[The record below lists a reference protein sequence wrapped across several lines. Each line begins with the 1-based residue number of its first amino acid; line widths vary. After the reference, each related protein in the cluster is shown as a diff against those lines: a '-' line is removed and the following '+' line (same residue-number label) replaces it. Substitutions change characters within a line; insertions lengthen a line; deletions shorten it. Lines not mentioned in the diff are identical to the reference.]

1 MNSDNG
7 KIGFSIELDNSQ
19 LNRDIKKSNQAFR
32 DLGNQV
38 ESECSRMDDSFKTLG
53 KAVTAYFTA
62 TQIFEFGKAILNA
75 RKEIE
80 SFEISF
86 NTLLGSKEKGKA
98 FFNEI
103 KEFAVKT
110 PLQLNDIA
118 GAAQTL
124 LGFGIEANRIMPIL
138 RQLGDVS
145 MGNAERFKSLS
156 LAFAQATSAGKLQG
170 QDLLQ
175 MINSGFNPLNE
186 IAKKTG
192 KSIGELKD
200 DMAKGKISAQDL
212 ADALASA
219 TAQGG
224 QFYGMLEQ
232 QSKGIEGSLSNLEGA
247 WNDALNEIGTS
258 MQGVFT
264 DAIGFATTAVQN
276 YDVFVKTILS
286 LAAAYG
292 TYKAVLMATYV
303 IQKAQVFTEN
313 IRLVMMFRKELGL
326 LTAAQQ
332 AFNLTALK
340 NPYVILATAIV
351 GVITALVLFNK
362 REDETSETIDKCNE
376 RIKQQ
381 KEELEQLKNRKDAI
395 VEAEKEATKST
406 SDEIN
411 QIELLSNAI
420 HDETNSLDDRRKAI
434 KQMQAIVPN
443 YHAELD
449 DEGRLHRENKQAI
462 DDHIDSLNRLAL
474 AKALQ
479 AKREM
484 LVAERVNAELDR
496 REAKKSED
504 DAQRDVNSAKNKV
517 SAEKTNYDQRMDE
530 WENAT
535 TKSDNWFVAGAFA
548 STEGQIS
555 MQGTAQIERTALNEA
570 EKKLTAA
577 NKVLETAQGE
587 VRLADERIAAA
598 NADIEVLDEMM
609 RDYDE
614 ELKQLRNQGSG
625 GGGNGGDDDSDEA
638 RRFANYTTL
647 LAKQRVEAARSA
659 KDMEFAVEQSRID
672 AMADGNDKIIAQMKL
687 DHEKEL
693 EELEREKADYL
704 QRKIDNAKAA
714 FEADPANKDK
724 VFDGSGISL
733 TAEENNAFETRK
745 QNLLTEQSNDAQRL
759 VSEQR
764 RLMNEYLKDYGTYLE
779 KRNAIIALYNE
790 QMANATSEGE
800 RLTLSEQMREDLS
813 ELDIEANKTTSA
825 ISKLFSDMS
834 DKSVADMRAIANAAQ
849 GALDF
854 LIAGEWDEQKGL
866 EFGMTKETFDTLR
879 KSPDELEKIKKGIK
893 EVREEADQAEGA
905 FKRMANGLKDLFA
918 AGNDVG
924 KTKQAL
930 SEIEGALDEIMQVGQ
945 FLSDTLSSLGDA
957 YGNDTLT
964 GIADGINVAMD
975 AVNSAMAGAQ
985 AGSMFGPI
993 GAAAGAAIGLVSSLA
1008 SSIAKIHDAKN
1019 EKRIQNLQKQIET
1032 LERGYDK
1039 LAKSIEDAFSK
1050 DASKMI
1056 EQQNTLLEQQKV
1068 LIQQQIAEEKDKK
1081 KTDWDRIAE
1090 WEQQIED
1097 IDALIADNKEK
1108 AVDAIFG
1115 EDLKSAIENFASAY
1129 ADAWANGTDKAQSA
1143 RDTVKKMMQQMV
1155 TESIKAAIQSSGK
1168 MEQIRQKLQEFYAD
1182 NVLSGWEQDYIYNMA
1197 EELQKELDSQF
1208 GWADDLMSGSG
1219 ESANQEST
1227 KKGFEAMSQESAD
1240 ELNGRFTAVQMDTSA
1255 IRQLM
1260 LQYSIE
1266 MASLRLSATEIKTHL
1281 SEIKNLALTAIDHLE
1296 TISQNTSQIYG
1307 TNERLDKIEK
1317 HLRKL

>member
-1 MNSDNG
+1 MSSQDGKTYFSLGINHAQLEKDAVRAVRIFNSIGDDVEREG
-7 KIGFSIELDNSQ
+7 KRIDATFANI
-19 LNRDIKKSNQAFR
+19 
-32 DLGNQV
+32 
-38 ESECSRMDDSFKTLG
+38 G
-53 KAVTAYFTA
+53 KAAAAYFSLSA
-62 TQIFEFGKAILNA
+62 IKNFGQEIVNV
-75 RKEIE
+75 RREIE

-86 NTLLGSKEKGKA
+86 NTLLGSKGKGSA
-98 FFNEI
+98 FFEEL

-110 PLQLNDIA
+110 PLQLNDLA
-118 GAAQTL
+118 SAAQTL
-124 LGFGIEANRIMPIL
+124 LGFGIEAERVMPIL

-145 MGNAERFKSLS
+145 MGNAARFQS
-156 LAFAQATSAGKLQG
+156 LALAFSQATSAGKLQG

-292 TYKAVLMATYV
+292 TYNAVLMATYV

-362 REDETSETIDKCNE
+362 SEDETSETIDKCNE

-474 AKALQ
+474 AEALQ
-479 AKREM
+479 AKRKT

-504 DAQRDVNSAKNKV
+504 DAQRNVDTAKNKV
-517 SAEKTNYDQRMDE
+517 SVEKANYDQRMDK
-530 WENAT
+530 WESAT
-535 TKSDNWFVAGAFA
+535 IKSDNWFVAGAFA
-548 STEGQIS
+548 STEGQMS

-647 LAKQRVEAARSA
+647 LEKQRVEAARSA
-659 KDMEFAVEQSRID
+659 KDMEFAVKQSRID
-672 AMADGNDKIIAQMKL
+672 AMADGNDKIIDQMKL

-779 KRNAIIALYNE
+779 KRNATIALYNE
-790 QMANATSEGE
+790 QIANATSEGE
-800 RLTLSEQMREDLS
+800 KLSLTAQMREELS
-813 ELDIEANKTTSA
+813 TLDIEANKATSA
-825 ISKLFSDMS
+825 ISQLFGDMTN
-834 DKSVADMRAIANAAQ
+834 KTVADMRKIADAAQ
-849 GALDF
+849 NALDF

-879 KSPDELEKIKKGIK
+879 QSPEELEKIRKGIRDC
-893 EVREEADQAEGA
+893 REEADAAEGA
-905 FKRMANGLKDLFA
+905 FKKMGNGLKNLFA
-918 AGNDVG
+918 AGNDAE
-924 KTKQAL
+924 KTKKAL
-930 SEIEGALDEIMQVGQ
+930 AEIEDGLNDVLQLGS
-945 FLSDTLSSLGDA
+945 FLSDTFSSLGDA
-957 YGNDTLT
+957 FGSEALGNV
-964 GIADGINVAMD
+964 AEGINVAMD
-975 AVNSAMAGAQ
+975 AASSAMSGAQ
-985 AGSMFGPI
+985 AGAMFGPW

-1008 SSIAKIHDAKN
+1008 TSIAKIHDKKHEKN
-1019 EKRIQNLQKQIET
+1019 IERLQTQIEA
-1032 LERGYDK
+1032 LEKDYEK
-1039 LAKSIEDAFSK
+1039 LGKSVEDAYSK
-1050 DASKMI
+1050 DASRMI
-1056 EQQNTLLEQQKV
+1056 EQQNTLLAQQKL
-1068 LIQQQIAEEKDKK
+1068 LIQQQIQEEKSKK

-1097 IDALIADNKEK
+1097 IDALIADNQEK

-1115 EDLKSAIENFASAY
+1115 EDLKSAIDNFASAY
-1129 ADAWANGTDKAQSA
+1129 ADAWASGSDKAQSA
-1143 RDTVKKMMQQMV
+1143 KDVVKNMMKQMV

-1168 MEQIRQKLQEFYAD
+1168 MEEIRQKLQEFYAD
-1182 NVLSGWEQDYIYNMA
+1182 NVLSGWEQDYINNMA
-1197 EELQKELDSQF
+1197 EELQQELDNQF
-1208 GWADDLMSGSG
+1208 GWADSLMNDG
-1219 ESANQEST
+1219 ESANQDST
-1227 KKGFEAMSQESAD
+1227 KKGFATASQESVD
-1240 ELNGRFTAVQMDTSA
+1240 ELNGRFTAVQMDTSS
-1255 IRQLM
+1255 IRELM
-1260 LQYSIE
+1260 ISYGVD
-1266 MASLRLSATEIKTHL
+1266 MATLKLSASAIKLNTDEIRNL
-1281 SEIKNLALTAIDHLE
+1281 SLTAIDHLE
-1296 TISQNTSQIYG
+1296 TISKNTNELYEI
-1307 TNERLDKIEK
+1307 NERLGKIEK
-1317 HLRKL
+1317 NTRKI